1 MADSDFTTEEQLN
14 DLTSAI
20 ATAVNALR
28 ANSWTYV
35 DARDDADA
43 ERPTGWAG
51 VIWLCDDTG
60 NATNAVSPDI
70 IIRED
75 EAV

>member
-1 MADSDFTTEEQLN
+1 MADSDFATEGQINDLITAITAQLN
-14 DLTSAI
+14 ILK
-20 ATAVNALR
+20 

-35 DARDDADA
+35 DARASTA
-43 ERPTGWAG
+43 TARPTGWAG
-51 VIWLCDDTG
+51 VIWLCDATG
-60 NATNAVSPDI
+60 NPVNAVEPDI